1 MNGGKTSYIIKL
13 DQSCQ
18 FKKLGVEWGG
28 EKDFETNWFPKL
40 CFYLDLR
47 STSKPRDRP
56 MIYWE
61 MCSRGRSERK
71 KRKKKMKLN
80 LENERAIIYSQR
92 TTKDL
97 YGEINI

>member
-1 MNGGKTSYIIKL
+1 MNRGNTSYIIKL

-40 CFYLDLR
+40 CSF
-47 STSKPRDRP
+47 
-56 MIYWE
+56 E
-61 MCSRGRSERK
+61 AQ
-71 KRKKKMKLN
+71 N
-80 LENERAIIYSQR
+80 LENKRAIIYSQR